1 MAALDWHAAWIG
13 GSSAPPSG
21 AALPSS
27 LQRTNRPILPSYAL
41 AQVANAV
48 HLDFNTKAF
57 KKELVKF
64 ASMEEYIVRG
74 GRDKFSG
81 LPEAFKG
88 IKTIGV
94 IGWGSQAPAQA
105 QNLQDSI
112 AAAGLD
118 ITVKI
123 GLRMNSPSVAEAEAV
138 GFTRAKGTLGEVLD
152 VVAESD
158 LVILLISD
166 AAQVRWLRMHACG
179 DHEPPRAIGAGG
191 CGAGSGKGRS
201 GHSGAAAMRRSG
213 GGGATRWQWSDPAF

>member
-1 MAALDWHAAWIG
+1 M
-13 GSSAPPSG
+13 
-21 AALPSS
+21 
-27 LQRTNRPILPSYAL
+27 
-41 AQVANAV
+41 QVANAV
-48 HLDFNTKAF
+48 HLDFNTKSF
-57 KKELVKF
+57 KKELVTF
-64 ASMEEYIVRG
+64 ANMEEYIVRG

-81 LPEAFKG
+81 LKEAFKG

-138 GFTRAKGTLGEVLD
+138 GFSRSAGTLGEVLD

-166 AAQVRWLRMHACG
+166 AAQVRMHGTCG
-179 DHEPPRAIGAGG
+179 IIGAILTADR
-191 CGAGSGKGRS
+191 CWAGTRGRQLQHS
-201 GHSGAAAMRRSG
+201 CNAVAWRQSTQATVERSSTPLAGHSTGAMAWLQGLDFSMTAAL
-213 GGGATRWQWSDPAF
+213 SDLTIL